1 MTYVDDRCPQ
11 FPQSPNQPTQ
21 CTCVDVYTVQAGDTL
36 YSIAQAYGIPVAS
49 LMQCNRI
56 LNPYNLKIGTKLCI
70 PGNGSAAPGEG
81 PRPLPTPVVPPQPPA
96 TPGEGPNPL
105 PTPSV
110 PTAPACNGTLHTI
123 VAGDTL
129 YMIAKKYRVPLAV
142 IMRANANIDPYNL
155 RIGQQLCIPAGY
167 EVEDGNGNGGGNN
180 NGGNNN
186 GNGGN
191 NNGSGNGGNNGS
203 GGNPVRPPAA
213 PCPGGV
219 LYQTQRGDTLTRIMD
234 RFGVSYDQL
243 KNANPNVDFNGS
255 LETLTLCIPGNG
267 GGSCG
272 NLSPDG
278 CYVVCP
284 GDSLDLVCQK
294 LLIISDALLIANP
307 SLCVSDFS
315 VPGTKVYLP
324 K

>member
-21 CTCVDVYTVQAGDTL
+21 CTCADVYTVQAGDTL

-56 LNPYNLKIGTKLCI
+56 LNPYNLKVGTKLCI
-70 PGNGSAAPGEG
+70 PGDG
-81 PRPLPTPVVPPQPPA
+81 PA
-96 TPGEGPNPL
+96 TPGEGPKPV

-110 PTAPACNGTLHTI
+110 PTTPACSGTLHTI

-167 EVEDGNGNGGGNN
+167 EVEDDN
-180 NGGNNN
+180 
-186 GNGGN
+186 
-191 NNGSGNGGNNGS
+191 SGNGGNNGS
-203 GGNPVRPPAA
+203 NGGNGSGANPVRPPAA

-234 RFGVSYDQL
+234 RFGVSYEQL

-267 GGSCG
+267 DGNCG

-278 CYVVCP
+278 CYTVCP